1 MNRNVSGV
9 PYGTGS
15 MPHMRGDEPD
25 YVAQLVQQA
34 VVCPTCVGVNRMLG
48 AIMRLRLC
56 MPHMRGDEPRI
67 TPRNAVPYLYA
78 PHAWG

>member
-1 MNRNVSGV
+1 MNRYFCIWRPSSVR
-9 PYGTGS
+9 

-34 VVCPTCVGVNRMLG
+34 VVCPTCVGMNRQPS
-48 AIMRLRLC
+48 ADESANLR
-56 MPHMRGDEPRI
+56 MPHMRGDEPYARRDYAAQ
-67 TPRNAVPYLYA
+67 TLYA

>member
-34 VVCPTCVGVNRMLG
+34 VVCPTCVGMNRQPS
-48 AIMRLRLC
+48 ADESANLR
-56 MPHMRGDEPRI
+56 MPHMRGDEPGRQQ
-67 TPRNAVPYLYA
+67 R
-78 PHAWG
+78 